1 MNALIITG
9 GSVEISFSAAFLK
22 AADYDIIIAADK
34 GIEALSVLKI
44 RPDYIVGDF
53 DSANDKILEK
63 YSEDKRIT
71 IIKHNPIKDA
81 TDTELAID
89 IAIKKKADRIDILGA
104 TGSRIDHLLGNIH
117 CMYKAL
123 VNGAV
128 CVIWD
133 KNNRIELVDKPF
145 IIEKDKMFGRFVS
158 FVPFMS
164 DVKGLCLK
172 GFKYNLENFTLKGGA
187 SLGISNEVVED
198 RACVDF
204 KSGVMIY
211 FQTRD

>member
-1 MNALIITG
+1 MKSLIITG
-9 GSVEISFSAAFLK
+9 GSVEISFAAAFLK

-34 GIEALSVLKI
+34 GIETLSALKI

-53 DSANDKILEK
+53 DSANDNILDS
-63 YSEDKRIT
+63 YSDDKRIT
-71 IIKHNPIKDA
+71 IIRHSPIKDA

-89 IAIKKKADRIDILGA
+89 IALKEAADRIDILGA
-104 TGSRIDHLLGNIH
+104 TGGRIDHLFGNIH

-123 VNGAV
+123 VRGAV

-145 IIEKDKMFGRFVS
+145 VIEKDKMSGRFVS